1 MYTLYR
7 KKCLPLAQNSNP
19 ETRHFCYWLPMV
31 FWEYWNVRPQGT
43 VMTSLY
49 IVQDPSRWAIWRVIQ
64 MTSSEKPST
73 HPLKNIFLPR
83 LTYFPMYEIP
93 PSGVT
98 SLPWITSIVL
108 RLKSIQ
114 PFFHWPMANF
124 LSTKIRTGLLRGRI
138 WGKQVRVHLRIN
150 YFSRCCDKY
159 RSETTFDKS
168 LRVHVWSVNICG
180 PEVGSDFLLL
190 SPCPLFWGEGM
201 RLSLNLE
208 LVVLSKLIDLES
220 LTPSDKVA
228 DALQLRLAI
237 PWW

>member
-1 MYTLYR
+1 MASSCGLKYIVYNCLSGLFPYGGTVYRMYTLCR

-19 ETRHFCYWLPMV
+19 ETCHFCYWLPMV

-43 VMTSLY
+43 AMTSLH

-73 HPLKNIFLPR
+73 HPLRNIFLPR
-83 LTYFPMYEIP
+83 LTYFPTCEIP

-98 SLPWITSIVL
+98 SLPWITSIAF

-114 PFFHWPMANF
+114 PVFHWPMANF

-150 YFSRCCDKY
+150 YFSPCCDKY
-159 RSETTFDKS
+159 RSETTLDTS
-168 LRVHVWSVNICG
+168 LHVRVWSVHTADRKLALVISFHHLLPCLG
-180 PEVGSDFLLL
+180 ERGWGSHWTL
-190 SPCPLFWGEGM
+190 S
-201 RLSLNLE
+201 
-208 LVVLSKLIDLES
+208 
-220 LTPSDKVA
+220 
-228 DALQLRLAI
+228 
-237 PWW
+237 